1 MQNHIEAMVIDIP
14 WVPWVLPASVKY
26 VAVPMRGC
34 TTKSHSSSKSSSF
47 GEAEPRGEKTG
58 GFLSHGTSLTMVI

>member
-1 MQNHIEAMVIDIP
+1 MQNHIEAMAIDIP

-47 GEAEPRGEKTG
+47 GEAAKPSRGDMEV
-58 GFLSHGTSLTMVI
+58 S